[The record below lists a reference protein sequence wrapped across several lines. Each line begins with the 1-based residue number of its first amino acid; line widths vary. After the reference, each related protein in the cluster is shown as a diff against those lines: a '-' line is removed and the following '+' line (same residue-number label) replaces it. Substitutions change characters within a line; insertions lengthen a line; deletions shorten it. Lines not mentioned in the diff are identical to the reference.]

1 MQENKQEKSQIK
13 QNISL
18 YLAKKGISEYAYYK
32 ESGTTRGILGQKN
45 GISEENISKF
55 LAYAPDVNPEWLL
68 TGDGPMLNEDSDST
82 PDTDTHETR
91 PRIPDY
97 VTAGSLAGFLDS
109 VRESDCER
117 IPVVKAL
124 PPYDFT
130 IIIKGDSMEP
140 KYEGGDEIAIR
151 EVNSFIEWGKTYVLV
166 TRDGMVIK
174 RLYDA
179 GDSLRCVSFNPDYP
193 DFDVAKSEVVKIFK
207 VVGLIRIQ
215 Q

>member
-1 MQENKQEKSQIK
+1 MTKKERLEALIAHYSEGKPTRFAKYIGVAPSTVSTWLARDSFDYDLLFAKCEA
-13 QNISL
+13 IS
-18 YLAKKGISEYAYYK
+18 S
-32 ESGTTRGILGQKN
+32 
-45 GISEENISKF
+45 
-55 LAYAPDVNPEWLL
+55 EWLL

-91 PRIPDY
+91 PRIPNY
-97 VTAGSLAGFLDS
+97 VTAGSLAGFLDGVS
-109 VRESDCER
+109 ESDCER

-130 IIIKGDSMEP
+130 MIIKGDSMEP

-151 EVNSFIEWGKTYVLV
+151 EVNSFIEWGKTYVLA

>member
-1 MQENKQEKSQIK
+1 MTKKERLEALIAHYSEGKPTRFAKYIGVAPSTVSTWLARDSFDYDLLFAKCEA
-13 QNISL
+13 IS
-18 YLAKKGISEYAYYK
+18 S
-32 ESGTTRGILGQKN
+32 
-45 GISEENISKF
+45 
-55 LAYAPDVNPEWLL
+55 EWLL
-68 TGDGPMLNEDSDST
+68 TGEGPMLNEDSDST

-91 PRIPDY
+91 PRIPNY
-97 VTAGSLAGFLDS
+97 VTAGSLAGFLDG

-130 IIIKGDSMEP
+130 MIIKGDSMEP

-151 EVNSFIEWGKTYVLV
+151 EVNSFIEWGKTYVLA

>member
-1 MQENKQEKSQIK
+1 MTKKERLEALIAHYSEGKPTRFAKYIGVAPSTVSTWLARDSFDYDLLFAKCEA
-13 QNISL
+13 IS
-18 YLAKKGISEYAYYK
+18 S
-32 ESGTTRGILGQKN
+32 
-45 GISEENISKF
+45 
-55 LAYAPDVNPEWLL
+55 EWLL

-91 PRIPDY
+91 PRIPNY
-97 VTAGSLAGFLDS
+97 VTAGSLAGFLDG

-130 IIIKGDSMEP
+130 MIIKGDSMEP

-151 EVNSFIEWGKTYVLV
+151 EVNSFIEWGKTYVLA

>member
-1 MQENKQEKSQIK
+1 MTKKERLEALIAHYSEGKPTRFAKYIGVAPSTVSTWLARDSFDYDLLFAKCEA
-13 QNISL
+13 IS
-18 YLAKKGISEYAYYK
+18 S
-32 ESGTTRGILGQKN
+32 
-45 GISEENISKF
+45 
-55 LAYAPDVNPEWLL
+55 EWLL
-68 TGDGPMLNEDSDST
+68 TGDGPMLNEDNDST

-91 PRIPDY
+91 PRIPNY
-97 VTAGSLAGFLDS
+97 VTAGSLAGFLDG

-130 IIIKGDSMEP
+130 MIIKGDSMEP

-151 EVNSFIEWGKTYVLV
+151 EVNSFIEWGKTYVLA

>member
-1 MQENKQEKSQIK
+1 MEQTVKQRLSLFIK
-13 QNISL
+13 H
-18 YLAKKGISEYAYYK
+18 KGISQRSFERNVGVSNGFVNNILRTIGADKLQKILYAY
-32 ESGTTRGILGQKN
+32 
-45 GISEENISKF
+45 
-55 LAYAPDVNPEWLL
+55 PEINQTWLL
-68 TGDGPMLNEDSDST
+68 TGEGPMLNEDSDST
-82 PDTDTHETR
+82 PETDTHETR

-130 IIIKGDSMEP
+130 MIIKGDSMEP

-151 EVNSFIEWGKTYVLV
+151 EVNSFIEWGKTYVLA

>member
-1 MQENKQEKSQIK
+1 MEDRLSDVTIRFLRSMSE
-13 QNISL
+13 
-18 YLAKKGISEYAYYK
+18 KGISGYRLKQDGIINSESTLTKIKQGKQQPSKRLLDEYAAKYNVDK
-32 ESGTTRGILGQKN
+32 
-45 GISEENISKF
+45 
-55 LAYAPDVNPEWLL
+55 VWLL
-68 TGDGPMLNEDSDST
+68 VGRSGVGIASPT
-82 PDTDTHETR
+82 PDTDTNETR
-91 PRIPDY
+91 PRIPNY
-97 VTAGSLAGFLDS
+97 VTAGSLAGFLDG

-130 IIIKGDSMEP
+130 MIIKGDSMEP

-151 EVNSFIEWGKTYVLV
+151 EVNSFIEWGKTYVLA

-179 GDSLRCVSFNPDYP
+179 GDSLRCVSCNPDYP

>member
-1 MQENKQEKSQIK
+1 MEDRLSDVTIRFLRSMSE
-13 QNISL
+13 
-18 YLAKKGISEYAYYK
+18 KGISGYRLKQDGIINSESTLTKIKQGKQQPSKRLLDEYAAKYNVDK
-32 ESGTTRGILGQKN
+32 
-45 GISEENISKF
+45 
-55 LAYAPDVNPEWLL
+55 VWLL
-68 TGDGPMLNEDSDST
+68 VGRSGAGIASST
-82 PDTDTHETR
+82 PDTDAHETR

>member
-1 MQENKQEKSQIK
+1 
-13 QNISL
+13 
-18 YLAKKGISEYAYYK
+18 
-32 ESGTTRGILGQKN
+32 
-45 GISEENISKF
+45 
-55 LAYAPDVNPEWLL
+55 
-68 TGDGPMLNEDSDST
+68 MLDEDSDSM
-82 PDTDTHETR
+82 PDTDAHETR
-91 PRIPDY
+91 PRIPNY
-97 VTAGSLAGFLDS
+97 VTAGSLAGFLDGVS
-109 VRESDCER
+109 ESDCER

-130 IIIKGDSMEP
+130 MIIKGDSMEP

-151 EVNSFIEWGKTYVLV
+151 EVNSFIEWGKTYVLA

>member
-1 MQENKQEKSQIK
+1 MEDTVNLRVKHLIKSEGLSVSEFSRMIGVSQRTMSNMLSRGTEPSVK
-13 QNISL
+13 TLQ
-18 YLAKKGISEYAYYK
+18 GIIERFPKLNS
-32 ESGTTRGILGQKN
+32 Q
-45 GISEENISKF
+45 
-55 LAYAPDVNPEWLL
+55 WLL
-68 TGDGPMLNEDSDST
+68 TGEEPMLNEDSDST

-193 DFDVAKSEVVKIFK
+193 DFNVAKSEVVKIFK